1 MTSFYDFKVQGLDGR
16 EDILAPLRGK
26 VALAVNVAS
35 KCGYTPQYAG
45 LEELYQELKDRDF
58 TVVGFP
64 CNQFGAQEPG
74 TAAEIQ
80 SFCSLTYGVSFPLAA
95 KIDVNGAHRHA
106 LYAWLTA
113 KENGFPGDI
122 GWNFEKFL
130 IDRDGRVICRYPSG
144 AKPTD
149 AAFLQDLGE
158 ILE

>member
-1 MTSFYDFKVQGLDGR
+1 MENFYDFPVQSLDGGQ
-16 EDILAPLRGK
+16 DILGPLRGQ
-26 VALAVNVAS
+26 VTLAVNVAS

-45 LEELYQELKDRDF
+45 LEELYRELKDQNF

-80 SFCSLTYGVSFPLAA
+80 SLCSLTYGVTFPMSA

-106 LYAWLTA
+106 LYAWLTS
-113 KENGFPGDI
+113 KENGFPGNI

-130 IDRDGRVICRYPSG
+130 IDRDGKVISRYPSG
-144 AKPTD
+144 TKPTD
-149 AAFLQDLGE
+149 PTFLQDVADL
-158 ILE
+158 L

>member
-1 MTSFYDFKVQGLDGR
+1 MNNFYDFTVQGLDGSAN
-16 EDILAPLRGK
+16 ILAPLRGK

-45 LEELYQELKDRDF
+45 LEELYQELTDKNF
-58 TVVGFP
+58 TVIGFP

-80 SFCSLTYGVSFPLAA
+80 SFCAVNFGVTFPLSA
-95 KIDVNGAHRHA
+95 KIEVNGLHRHP

-113 KENGFPGDI
+113 EENGFPGDI

-130 IDRDGRVICRYPSG
+130 IDRDGRVNCRYPSG
-144 AKPTD
+144 TKPTD
-149 AAFLQDLGE
+149 AALLQDLANV
-158 ILE
+158 L